1 MRTLNHLRFPEVMS
15 LYRLHYESWEKN
27 NILACDEQNDL
38 ALYDSIICN
47 DIAMVRH
54 LAQHSKRDLN
64 DCFLVV
70 RQRKHMLINP
80 TRLVST
86 CGHALMLKFL
96 IEAGVDVNRMSL
108 KLRRTPV
115 HMAVLNNNMSCLQLL
130 VTARANLD
138 VRDVFGNT
146 PCHYAAMLGL
156 HDMLDMMI
164 RMGTQVNSQDI
175 SAKTPLMKAVRNNK
189 TEATLRLIRANANL
203 NIADSNNEVAL
214 HFAARNGSLETVD
227 ALLSSGSLID
237 VQNLWGRSPLMEA
250 VCYNNRDVVQR
261 LLAAGCD
268 LSKRESKSGHT
279 ALQIAFNKK
288 YLRVLEELLRYI
300 LSSPG
305 STLRL
310 LAFYDWDVHKYLM
323 LLKQHIGAEKTLF
336 EMAVEGQ
343 NYDTCLLLASLGC
356 TDHTVLSILKEQ
368 LNNTDIADTKRQYL
382 VALLESMK
390 TVTPL
395 KSACR
400 NVIRK
405 QVGFELERRVAS
417 LPIPIALKDF
427 LVLKTEKPATY
438 LASSF
443 TER

>member
-1 MRTLNHLRFPEVMS
+1 MS
-15 LYRLHYESWEKN
+15 LYRLHYESWERH

-47 DIAMVRH
+47 DIAQVRH

-70 RQRKHMLINP
+70 RHRKHMFINP

-156 HDMLDMMI
+156 LDMLDMMI
-164 RMGTQVNSQDI
+164 RIGTQVNSQDI

-214 HFAARNGSLETVD
+214 HFAARNGNLEAVD

-250 VCYNNRDVVQR
+250 VCYNNREVVLR

-268 LSKRESKSGHT
+268 LSRRESKSGHT
-279 ALQIAFNKK
+279 ALHIAFIKK

-300 LSSPG
+300 ISSP
-305 STLRL
+305 TLTMHL
-310 LAFYDWDVHKYLM
+310 LAFYDWDAHKYLM

-336 EMAVEGQ
+336 EMAAEGQ
-343 NYDTCLLLASLGC
+343 NYETCLLLVSLGY
-356 TDHTVLSILKEQ
+356 TDHNALSSLREQ
-368 LNNTDIADTKRQYL
+368 LNSSDVSDTKRQYL
-382 VALLESMK
+382 TALLDSMK

-395 KSACR
+395 KHACR
-400 NVIRK
+400 NVIRR
-405 QVGFELERRVAS
+405 QIGFELARRISS
-417 LPIPIALKDF
+417 LPIPIVLKDYLALKS
-427 LVLKTEKPATY
+427 EKPATFMY
-438 LASSF
+438 RGSGII
-443 TER
+443 ERI